1 MFLCGFLAPKVLNNS
16 FFTLYSLWKN
26 MLGNG
31 LLSKMSMHTLI
42 LGRSSSWLGL
52 QGFLLENQNLRANVL
67 SLAQFVPSTNLYA
80 F

>member
-1 MFLCGFLAPKVLNNS
+1 VEEHV
-16 FFTLYSLWKN
+16 
-26 MLGNG
+26 GNG

-52 QGFLLENQNLRANVL
+52 QGFLLENHFLGAYVI
-67 SLAQFVPSTNLYA
+67 SLTQFLPSTNLCA